1 MTVQDLHP
9 DDERDSRLWE
19 PTPNRIMREGALW
32 RVYRCVTGSML
43 DPGHLVMTRDTDHPT
58 FALELPDGGRIAVHA
73 CQVREDDDQEE
84 SMRLVF
90 IYQAALL
97 CHRCGNAVRER
108 LTSEGKAPAQPDNE
122 STYDSKDFP
131 KVAGVEGDGQSEAD
145 SPQHCDQCHAFL
157 HNRLTSDGDAF
168 VDEAVRRFVV
178 LGEGR
183 FAVLMEWV
191 THYGYTSD
199 VFSLI
204 KARQD
209 LYWCDQHEDCKR
221 DAKLAVACSERRRLT
236 ELARIGAEAAERLAR
251 MDGPPRRAEAAREA
265 RP

>member
-9 DDERDSRLWE
+9 DDEHDHRLWV
-19 PTPNRIMREGALW
+19 PNGMRTMPDGSRW
-32 RVYRCVTGSML
+32 REYVEADGPSVVLTM
-43 DPGHLVMTRDTDHPT
+43 DTDTPT
-58 FALELPDGGRIAVHA
+58 FALDWPSMQRLAVHA
-73 CQVREDDDQEE
+73 CQVREVDEQEE
-84 SMRLVF
+84 SMRSVF
-90 IYQAALL
+90 IYRAALL

-108 LTSEGKAPAQPDNE
+108 LTSEGKAPEQPDNE
-122 STYDSKDFP
+122 STYDSDNFP

-178 LGEGR
+178 LGEGN

-251 MDGPPRRAEAAREA
+251 MDGPRPRRDAPQV
-265 RP
+265 RPS